1 MGHDYNLYL
10 LSSFSEQL
18 DISPHMSYSLFLEY
32 LFLYLAIICQVYFTS
47 WGSTTPRLP
56 QTGQCPLWGWLLS
69 ALLSHC
75 VINISCWLF
84 LWDCSPADAR
94 RFIHMASSVPSH
106 GRFHKRTKK
115 MNVLRFQ
122 VRQPVW
128 MLENPDLT
136 LVTIGMYALEAT
148 RFFRGRV
155 MIDTPDWMSCTMQ
168 KRTKVPE
175 VLACFRRLH
184 LLGVE
189 IWGTK

>member
-1 MGHDYNLYL
+1 MPGD
-10 LSSFSEQL
+10 SFTWPAL
-18 DISPHMSYSLFLEY
+18 
-32 LFLYLAIICQVYFTS
+32 
-47 WGSTTPRLP
+47 
-56 QTGQCPLWGWLLS
+56 CPLMVDS
-69 ALLSHC
+69 
-75 VINISCWLF
+75 ISEL
-84 LWDCSPADAR
+84 
-94 RFIHMASSVPSH
+94 
-106 GRFHKRTKK
+106 KK

>member
-75 VINISCWLF
+75 VIDISCWLF

-115 MNVLRFQ
+115 N
-122 VRQPVW
+122 
-128 MLENPDLT
+128 E
-136 LVTIGMYALEAT
+136 
-148 RFFRGRV
+148 
-155 MIDTPDWMSCTMQ
+155 C
-168 KRTKVPE
+168 
-175 VLACFRRLH
+175 
-184 LLGVE
+184 VE
-189 IWGTK
+189 IPGKTASVDARESRLDFSDNRNVCIGGYPIFQR